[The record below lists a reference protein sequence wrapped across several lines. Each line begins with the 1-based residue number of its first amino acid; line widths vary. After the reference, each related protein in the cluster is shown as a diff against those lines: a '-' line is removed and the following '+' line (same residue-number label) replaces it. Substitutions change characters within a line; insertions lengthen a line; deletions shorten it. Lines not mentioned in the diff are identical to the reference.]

1 MPINLS
7 EVSGSLNLSEVN
19 LSTLVMTGIHSGHKA
34 KVSKPH
40 KGGQT
45 PLEKDTT
52 DQTERQPLLE
62 TSSVQGALDM
72 LDPFDS
78 LEILSI
84 SFLKSGNFLHTQEL
98 LRWK

>member
-1 MPINLS
+1 
-7 EVSGSLNLSEVN
+7 
-19 LSTLVMTGIHSGHKA
+19 MTGIHSGHKA
-34 KVSKPH
+34 KVSKPR
-40 KGGQT
+40 KGGRT

-62 TSSVQGALDM
+62 TSS
-72 LDPFDS
+72 
-78 LEILSI
+78 